1 MHATGETEILRG
13 LCNKLP
19 DSLHTTTYTRLIHL
33 STFLMDSDAT
43 MRRGR
48 QKNVYFRHQEKKLI
62 TEKKNVCIE
71 KTKLMFN
78 FSLSGF

>member
-1 MHATGETEILRG
+1 MRATGETEILRG

-43 MRRGR
+43 MRRGSK
-48 QKNVYFRHQEKKLI
+48 KNVYFRHQESKLI
-62 TEKKNVCIE
+62 TYDKKR
-71 KTKLMFN
+71 LY
-78 FSLSGF
+78 

>member
-1 MHATGETEILRG
+1 MHTTGETEILRG

-43 MRRGR
+43 MRRGSK
-48 QKNVYFRHQEKKLI
+48 KNFCFRHQEKKLI
-62 TEKKNVCIE
+62 SYNVKNV
-71 KTKLMFN
+71 
-78 FSLSGF
+78 LSSNQS

>member
-1 MHATGETEILRG
+1 MHTTGETEILWG

-48 QKNVYFRHQEKKLI
+48 QKKCLLPPSRKETDYRKKECLY
-62 TEKKNVCIE
+62 
-71 KTKLMFN
+71 
-78 FSLSGF
+78 